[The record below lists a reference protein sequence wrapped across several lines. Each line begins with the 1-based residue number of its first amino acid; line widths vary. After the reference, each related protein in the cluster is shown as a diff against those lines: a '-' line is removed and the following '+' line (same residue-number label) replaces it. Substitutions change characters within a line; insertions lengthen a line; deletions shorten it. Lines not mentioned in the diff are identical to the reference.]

1 MPILNS
7 KYMEAEEIIF
17 PRERKTKAWAI
28 SNRSYGDT
36 LAIVIW
42 LPAWRQYVFRP
53 FGGTEFSAD
62 CLAAVVEFL
71 RQANAEH
78 KQKQKEPIHV

>member
-17 PRERKTKAWAI
+17 PWERKTKAWEI
-28 SNRSYGDT
+28 RNRSSGDP
-36 LAIVIW
+36 LATVRW

-53 FGGTEFSAD
+53 FGGT
-62 CLAAVVEFL
+62 
-71 RQANAEH
+71 
-78 KQKQKEPIHV
+78 